1 MTIRDKL
8 GSKGADD
15 GLKSIVLICDKNFVD
30 YVPVLLKSL
39 QQSSEYFRDVYI
51 VHDLSTE
58 SQRLEFFR
66 AFLPLNEV
74 KFLPFEP
81 ARFIPDDFSPPR
93 GKGSSVSIAKLFLTE
108 LISDCTQVLYLDID
122 IIILDSIERLLN
134 TKLAYP
140 IAAVEELGKN
150 AYLRGVD
157 YPYINSGVMLM
168 DLERLRDYNFV
179 SKVNAAISSRL
190 YQQLYVDQEIIN
202 VVMQGNIQYL
212 PQEFNVFI
220 NYADAYPLGPFI
232 SSPKIVHFVGTNKP
246 WLYPNRTRYSKLWSQ
261 NYSQIDS
268 SALRK
273 RHLKE
278 NRYQF
283 NVTLFFRSFFLRY
296 YRLEK
301 RIKEF
306 TPENFKKLLR
316 RWL

>member
-1 MTIRDKL
+1 MTIRDK
-8 GSKGADD
+8 SSSMSAAD
-15 GLKSIVLICDKNFVD
+15 GLKSIVLICDNNYAD
-30 YVPVLLKSL
+30 YVPVVLKSL
-39 QQSSEYFRDVYI
+39 QQSSDYFRDVYI
-51 VHDLSTE
+51 IHDLSTD
-58 SQRLEFFR
+58 SQSLEFMR

-74 KFLPFEP
+74 KFLPFEL
-81 ARFIPDDFSPPR
+81 AHFIPDDFSPPK
-93 GKGSSVSIAKLFLTE
+93 GKDSNVSIAKLFLTE
-108 LISDCTQVLYLDID
+108 LIADCTQVLYLDID

-150 AYLRGVD
+150 AYLRGID

-168 DLERLRDYNFV
+168 DLQRLRELNFA
-179 SKVNAAISSRL
+179 SKVNDAISSRL
-190 YQQLYVDQEIIN
+190 HQQIYVDQEIIN

-220 NYADAYPLGPFI
+220 NYADAYPLGPFV

-246 WLYPNRTRYSKLWSQ
+246 WLYPNKTRYSKLWSL
-261 NYSQIDS
+261 NYSQIDPS
-268 SALRK
+268 IPRK
-273 RHLKE
+273 TKRKE

-283 NVTLFFRSFFLRY
+283 NVTLFFRSTFLRY

-301 RIKEF
+301 RFKGII
-306 TPENFKKLLR
+306 PENIKKLLR